1 MVVYSGACWCMAVSD
16 VDGDAESLPG
26 STTSSG
32 ASALLPDHLNVIRT
46 FEHTIEEGEFYCGG
60 ELYTAQWYMLE
71 YRRHKSRKSGIYLP
85 SPAAKSMQHT
95 VVMKDWSF
103 VALDP
108 TRTPMHLGFRAAGTL
123 VCHPKVIESEGRD
136 WFSSEIRGLDSNC
149 VVRSSNKTLY
159 RLQGPAAPERHE
171 SPSNLAHIM
180 QPFCTS
186 NWPANAESLI
196 AAVSKFFL
204 PQEVP
209 GKTRDPNQSTL
220 PSSGPSLRRRVSVT
234 PARETDA
241 VATAGS
247 RGMWCMM
254 VYGGVCTC
262 AVLYGGVWWCI

>member
-1 MVVYSGACWCMAVSD
+1 M
-16 VDGDAESLPG
+16 
-26 STTSSG
+26 
-32 ASALLPDHLNVIRT
+32 
-46 FEHTIEEGEFYCGG
+46 
-60 ELYTAQWYMLE
+60 
-71 YRRHKSRKSGIYLP
+71 
-85 SPAAKSMQHT
+85 
-95 VVMKDWSF
+95 
-103 VALDP
+103 ALDP

-123 VCHPKVIESEGRD
+123 VHHPKVIESEGRD

-171 SPSNLAHIM
+171 SPSILARIM

-262 AVLYGGVWWCI
+262 AVLYGGVWWCILSQCNNYGSSY